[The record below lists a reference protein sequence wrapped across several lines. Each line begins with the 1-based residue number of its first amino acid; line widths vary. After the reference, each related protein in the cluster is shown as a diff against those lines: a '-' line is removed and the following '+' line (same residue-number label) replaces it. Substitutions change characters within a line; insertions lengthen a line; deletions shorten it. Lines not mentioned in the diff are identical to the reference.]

1 MSLEDYFEIES
12 IVEAFSKYRHEWT
25 DENVSSVVNISKET
39 RVIKLVLKVFEP
51 IYRLAIRGDINEP
64 FSFQSYMMSCLSL
77 KSVSRIES

>member
-64 FSFQSYMMSCLSL
+64 FSFQSYMMSYLNL
-77 KSVSRIES
+77 KSVSLIK

>member
-12 IVEAFSKYRHEWT
+12 IVKAFSKYPHEWT
-25 DENVSSVVNISKET
+25 DEDVSSAVSISKET

-64 FSFQSYMMSCLSL
+64 FSFQSYMMSYLSL
-77 KSVSRIES
+77 KLVSRIK

>member
-77 KSVSRIES
+77 KSVSRIK

>member
-77 KSVSRIES
+77 KPVSRIK